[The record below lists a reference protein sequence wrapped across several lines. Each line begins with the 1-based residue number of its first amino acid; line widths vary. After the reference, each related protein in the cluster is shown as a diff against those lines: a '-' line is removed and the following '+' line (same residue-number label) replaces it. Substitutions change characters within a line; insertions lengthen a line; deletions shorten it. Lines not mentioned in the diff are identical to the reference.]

1 MRGFHTFILFRCFSR
16 FKTAFV
22 QRAVEIFLSVV
33 FDFTDDFLRT
43 MISRDFFIKL
53 FDCCYEFLTQ
63 DLAQLTQL
71 SGLLRAWTRFSV
83 VQQLSWEF
91 KKQNTQPPSVFLK
104 FENIWNYGF
113 DENPDSAW
121 IWNWDP
127 LLAFCGLFAISDIIC
142 IKSRC
147 LTRTPKYQ
155 IKVVSGSI
163 KTWIILKLLVWA
175 HALVFGKKTFYY
187 IPYF

>member
-1 MRGFHTFILFRCFSR
+1 
-16 FKTAFV
+16 
-22 QRAVEIFLSVV
+22 
-33 FDFTDDFLRT
+33 
-43 MISRDFFIKL
+43 MISRDFFLKL

-63 DLAQLTQL
+63 DLAKLTQL

-83 VQQLSWEF
+83 VQHLSWEDGAILWRHSKIKTLSRHQSF
-91 KKQNTQPPSVFLK
+91 E